1 MMKMSFAASNPTES
15 EPNQPFWL
23 VQDTLDAW
31 LVILYR
37 CTKKMDWQKDHKN
50 PQQLELIHKTFYKK
64 RFL

>member
-31 LVILYR
+31 LVKGL
-37 CTKKMDWQKDHKN
+37 TKG
-50 PQQLELIHKTFYKK
+50 P
-64 RFL
+64 